1 MYILRNNPTYSQRGK
16 QKPLDD
22 FQNANSSINFHNSSF
37 LIPYIV
43 VVGFA
48 ICPTTIKGK
57 KGGHK
62 LGGQEMKENR
72 DYQLK
77 VRLTD
82 KEKDLL
88 FEYAAAHGLTIS
100 EAVRSAIA
108 RAIGTQRR

>member
-1 MYILRNNPTYSQRGK
+1 
-16 QKPLDD
+16 
-22 FQNANSSINFHNSSF
+22 
-37 LIPYIV
+37 
-43 VVGFA
+43 
-48 ICPTTIKGK
+48 
-57 KGGHK
+57 
-62 LGGQEMKENR
+62 MKENR